1 MAAYKVVHAVCSL
14 LCGVQIMD
22 TRHIMLNEWQLLPEE
37 WVLAVASKVGICY
50 EYPSTDIRGRGTG
63 SVTGGLGLYRCK
75 SCDCVFQGL
84 QVFHDDFSSQRTKVF
99 RHAPF
104 HWMERGGWGN
114 REGERKIEKEK
125 GRTVIYQESL
135 SKTVKFIIF
144 PYIGN
149 LTVPRV
155 RQFPRPPLFFLKQK
169 QEKSN
174 HSLNSDCAC

>member
-37 WVLAVASKVGICY
+37 WALAVASKVGICY
-50 EYPSTDIRGRGTG
+50 EYPSTDIRGRGAG
-63 SVTGGLGLYRCK
+63 SVTGGHGVYRCK
-75 SCDCVFQGL
+75 SCDCVFQDL

-104 HWMERGGWGN
+104 HWMETGGWGE
-114 REGERKIEKEK
+114 REGERKIGKEK
-125 GRTVIYQESL
+125 GRRVIYQESL

-144 PYIGN
+144 PLYWQSNSSQGKAVSTS
-149 LTVPRV
+149 TVI
-155 RQFPRPPLFFLKQK
+155 F
-169 QEKSN
+169 
-174 HSLNSDCAC
+174 